1 MDYKNKYFKYKNKY
15 LNLKNNIGGINIDKI
30 KRIPGGRRSGFP
42 LKTLIKMVKNK
53 TGIFFLDKADPKNFP
68 KNSILGLKPGYHIH
82 GIFKKG
88 QIWNDNGKKVKHK
101 GSVNMIAFIKIIKDN
116 NGKKWAVYDHNL
128 DPQLDIYLINSFP
141 KN

>member
-1 MDYKNKYFKYKNKY
+1 MDYKNKYIKYKNKY

-30 KRIPGGRRSGFP
+30 KRIPGGRRSGLP

-88 QIWNDNGKKVKHK
+88 QIWNDNGKK
-101 GSVNMIAFIKIIKDN
+101 GLIDESRPDLLYRTDFFGGLGWMLTRELWVNN
-116 NGKKWAVYDHNL
+116 
-128 DPQLDIYLINSFP
+128 
-141 KN
+141 